1 MWHGIGGIHP
11 LFLGIIHPERSLV
24 VMTCLIPIS
33 PVKKAMAGEDNDR
46 QLMQDL
52 PRLVDIPGLRIRGK
66 ISRLSNKSQSLTHG
80 KNFKLN
86 PKLDIMPKNAN
97 IFLQGR

>member
-1 MWHGIGGIHP
+1 
-11 LFLGIIHPERSLV
+11 
-24 VMTCLIPIS
+24 MTCLIPIS
-33 PVKKAMAGEDNDR
+33 PLKKAMAGEDNDR

-66 ISRLSNKSQSLTHG
+66 ISRLPNKFQSLSHG